1 MDLLD
6 VWNLMDHSK
15 SVKDC
20 YDQNIRIIGSMK
32 TLDDFNIFKSYPGTE
47 SIFYKRLETNELVK
61 PFVIH
66 DNKEREISAVSMF
79 KNGIEPKWEHP
90 VNSFGGE
97 IQCKFSEHKP
107 FNTTIS
113 TEELDKMWYLLVLC
127 TISGKFSAHKY
138 ITGIRI
144 VDHTNPDIGKIGFRI
159 EIWFSKMGTED
170 IKILEKEVKLFIKY
184 DDKTIVKMHR

>member
-20 YDQNIRIIGSMK
+20 YDKNIRIIGTIK
-32 TLDDFNIFKSYPGTE
+32 TVDDFNIFKNYPGIE
-47 SIFYKRLETNELVK
+47 SIFYKRLETGELIK

-66 DNKEREISAVSMF
+66 DDMEREISAISMF

-90 VNSFGGE
+90 INTHGGE
-97 IQCKFSEHKP
+97 VQCKFTENKQ
-107 FNTTIS
+107 FNTIIS
-113 TEELDKMWYLLVLC
+113 TEELDKMWYILVLY
-127 TISGKFSAHKY
+127 TITGRFSAHKY
-138 ITGIRI
+138 ITGVRI
-144 VDHTNPDIGKIGFRI
+144 VDHTNPDIGKLGFRI
-159 EIWFSKMGTED
+159 EIWFSEMTIDD

-184 DDKTIVKMHR
+184 DDKTVVKMHR